1 VPIYRAHRRF
11 IGLPWHSTYPSYF
24 VNPLIAK
31 VNTMATKIE
40 QTQAQLSSATGA
52 APTLQTGASHGSRI
66 LYIDN
71 LRVLLISMV
80 VVVHLAVTYGA
91 VGSWYYHDPAT
102 NLPTAIILTFIS
114 GPGMATGMGLFFLIA
129 GYFTPGSYDRK
140 GSKSFL
146 QDRIIRLG
154 IPLLIYGL
162 LIDPLVVYI
171 ASGLQGSYWSFYG
184 NYLLHEK
191 GIADGPVWFIAVL
204 LVFTLLYAAWRGL
217 IRHQTQATARTGK
230 LPGYLAIFAFI
241 FALGLVTFVVRI
253 WWPAGWI
260 FQLLNVPVGYL
271 PQYINLYILG
281 LIAYRRNWFS
291 ELTSRMGRD
300 WSLIA
305 LLTTLIFVCL
315 VFPSMMQ
322 ASSVAGGHQAS
333 FPIAGGFQW
342 LAFIYALWESFMV
355 VGVCIGMIVLFRQR
369 WNHQGRLA
377 KNLSANAYT
386 VYLIHPLILVGFA
399 YAFHTI
405 ALYPLLKFVISVIIV
420 LPFCFLLSDLIRK
433 IPFANR
439 IL

>member
-1 VPIYRAHRRF
+1 MLFEQEATAID
-11 IGLPWHSTYPSYF
+11 G
-24 VNPLIAK
+24 K
-31 VNTMATKIE
+31 VNTMSAQIE
-40 QTQAQLSSATGA
+40 QTPSQLSSATGA
-52 APTLQTGASHGSRI
+52 APTLQTGASHGPRM

-80 VVVHLAVTYGA
+80 IVVHLAVTYGA

-114 GPGMATGMGLFFLIA
+114 GPGMASGMGIFFLIA

-140 GSKSFL
+140 GFKSFL
-146 QDRIIRLG
+146 QDRLVRLG
-154 IPLLIYGL
+154 IPLLIYDL
-162 LIDPLVVYI
+162 LLDPLVVYI
-171 ASGLQGSYWSFYG
+171 ASGLHGSYWSFYG

-191 GIADGPVWFIAVL
+191 GIANGPVWFIAVL
-204 LVFTLLYAAWRGL
+204 LLFSLIYAAWRVL
-217 IRHQTQATARTGK
+217 SRHRTHTTAGAWK
-230 LPGYLAIFAFI
+230 LPGYRAIFGFI
-241 FALGLVTFVVRI
+241 FALGLVSFIVRI

-271 PQYINLYILG
+271 PQYISFYILG

-291 ELTSRMGRD
+291 ELTPKMGRD

-305 LLTTLIFVCL
+305 LLATLIFVCL

-322 ASSVAGGHQAS
+322 ASGAAGSRQAS

-355 VGVCIGMIVLFRQR
+355 VGVCIGLIVLFRQR
-369 WNHQGRLA
+369 WNHQGKLA
-377 KNLSANAYT
+377 KNLAANVYA
-386 VYLIHPLILVGFA
+386 VYLIHPLVLVGFA
-399 YAFHTI
+399 YAFHTV

-420 LPFCFLLSDLIRK
+420 LPLCFLLSDLDTQDS
-433 IPFANR
+433 
-439 IL
+439 LC